1 MESIDANPHNRS
13 TTAEAKCSSDMNLPE
28 RQPLT
33 LSQISTSQLRVL
45 AAFSGLESADAERPA
60 LLTSLTHE
68 LSREAKQQ
76 WLVKDAEVDFN
87 TCT

>member
-1 MESIDANPHNRS
+1 MESIVSSPHNRS
-13 TTAEAKCSSDMNLPE
+13 TTAETQCSNMKLPE
-28 RQPLT
+28 RRPLT

-76 WLVKDAEVDFN
+76 WLVKDAEVDFD
-87 TCT
+87 TCI